1 MPRIARSTL
10 LERFRAKIAEGR
22 PIIGGGAGTGLSA
35 KCEEAGGIDLIVI
48 YNSGRYRMAGRGS
61 LAGLLAYGNAN
72 EIVCEMAHEVLP
84 VVKHTPVLAGVNG
97 TDPFMIPD
105 QFLRRLV
112 SLGFSGV
119 QNFPTVGL
127 IDGTFRANLEETG
140 MGYVLEVELIARA
153 HAMNM
158 LTTPYVFSEADARAM
173 AAVGADIIV
182 CHLGLTTGGAI
193 GAGTA
198 LTLDDCVE
206 RIDAW
211 AAAAHAVNP
220 DAIVLCHGGPIATPD
235 DARYVL
241 ARCPACHGFYG
252 ASSMER
258 LPTETALTETT
269 RRFLQITR

>member
-1 MPRIARSTL
+1 
-10 LERFRAKIAEGR
+10 
-22 PIIGGGAGTGLSA
+22 
-35 KCEEAGGIDLIVI
+35 
-48 YNSGRYRMAGRGS
+48 
-61 LAGLLAYGNAN
+61 
-72 EIVCEMAHEVLP
+72 
-84 VVKHTPVLAGVNG
+84 
-97 TDPFMIPD
+97 
-105 QFLRRLV
+105 
-112 SLGFSGV
+112 
-119 QNFPTVGL
+119 
-127 IDGTFRANLEETG
+127 
-140 MGYVLEVELIARA
+140 
-153 HAMNM
+153 
-158 LTTPYVFSEADARAM
+158 M
-173 AAVGADIIV
+173 AAAGADIIV

-235 DARYVL
+235 DAQHVL